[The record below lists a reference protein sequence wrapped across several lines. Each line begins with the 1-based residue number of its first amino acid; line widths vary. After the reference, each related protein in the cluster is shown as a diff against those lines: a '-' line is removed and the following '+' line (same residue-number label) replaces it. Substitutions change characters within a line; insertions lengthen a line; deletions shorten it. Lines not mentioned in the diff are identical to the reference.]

1 LPTCATFGAMKI
13 DQPLEEAPAF
23 FYESALGNRPIREWM
38 LGLTVEDRKVVAG
51 TFRRSHSA
59 GRSACLLS
67 RSRQRPVGSAERPDC
82 WKDRAGDLLLG
93 AGIMV
98 LLHGFVKKTQKTPVQ
113 DLGLALK
120 RMTGVEMTN
129 KRKGK
134 VGSSFDGFL
143 AEQGI
148 LEECEE
154 QAIKQ
159 ILADQIKAAM
169 ERDRLTKAAMAI
181 RMQTSRRALDR
192 LLEHTKTSVTLH
204 TLQRAAVAIGRQLRL
219 ELI

>member
-1 LPTCATFGAMKI
+1 MT
-13 DQPLEEAPAF
+13 
-23 FYESALGNRPIREWM
+23 
-38 LGLTVEDRKVVAG
+38 
-51 TFRRSHSA
+51 
-59 GRSACLLS
+59 
-67 RSRQRPVGSAERPDC
+67 
-82 WKDRAGDLLLG
+82 
-93 AGIMV
+93 
-98 LLHGFVKKTQKTPVQ
+98 KKS
-113 DLGLALK
+113 
-120 RMTGVEMTN
+120 M
-129 KRKGK
+129 GK

-159 ILADQIKAAM
+159 ILADQIKTAM
-169 ERDRLTKAAMAI
+169 AKDRLTKAAMAT

-192 LLEHTKTSVTLH
+192 LLDPTNTSVTLH

>member
-1 LPTCATFGAMKI
+1 
-13 DQPLEEAPAF
+13 
-23 FYESALGNRPIREWM
+23 
-38 LGLTVEDRKVVAG
+38 
-51 TFRRSHSA
+51 
-59 GRSACLLS
+59 
-67 RSRQRPVGSAERPDC
+67 
-82 WKDRAGDLLLG
+82 
-93 AGIMV
+93 
-98 LLHGFVKKTQKTPVQ
+98 
-113 DLGLALK
+113 
-120 RMTGVEMTN
+120 MTN

-134 VGSSFDGFL
+134 VGSSFVGFL

-148 LEECEE
+148 PEECEE

-169 ERDRLTKAAMAI
+169 EKDRLTKAAMAV

-192 LLEHTKTSVTLH
+192 LLDPTNASVTLH

>member
-1 LPTCATFGAMKI
+1 MT
-13 DQPLEEAPAF
+13 
-23 FYESALGNRPIREWM
+23 
-38 LGLTVEDRKVVAG
+38 
-51 TFRRSHSA
+51 H
-59 GRSACLLS
+59 
-67 RSRQRPVGSAERPDC
+67 
-82 WKDRAGDLLLG
+82 
-93 AGIMV
+93 
-98 LLHGFVKKTQKTPVQ
+98 KK
-113 DLGLALK
+113 
-120 RMTGVEMTN
+120 
-129 KRKGK
+129 KGK
-134 VGSSFDGFL
+134 VGSSFDDFL

-169 ERDRLTKAAMAI
+169 EKDRLTKAAMAN

-192 LLEHTKTSVTLH
+192 LLDPTNTSVTLH